1 MVGEEGDLGIGGLIP
16 ARSAAFRHIRAYLGE
31 NVGDFGV
38 FRTFLYTGRDQF
50 RRIRL
55 TKHKK

>member
-16 ARSAAFRHIRAYLGE
+16 ARSAAFRHTRAYLGE
-31 NVGDFGV
+31 NVGDFGL
-38 FRTFLYTGRDQF
+38 FRVSLYAGASC
-50 RRIRL
+50 IRL